1 MESRF
6 DKYETEGKNMS
17 NHIANINNYIDMQY
31 NKGLTLIEKE
41 IQDLQARIDAGNAPV
56 IFSHKVK
63 ALIWLGKAIEKAHE
77 LYHFNKGN

>member
-6 DKYETEGKNMS
+6 SKYETANQNVS
-17 NHIANINNYIDMQY
+17 NHISNINHYIDMQY
-31 NKGLTLIEKE
+31 DKGLELIEKE
-41 IQDLQARIDAGNAPV
+41 IQDLQARIDAGNAPI

-63 ALIWLGKAIEKAHE
+63 ALIWLGKAIEKVHE